1 MKYVDIRDLPP
12 CSFSPQCLRLI
23 DDLDLPPAPPMP
35 TRLAYIEDLQD
46 ERQLRQLRSHVPGC
60 PTCSALLVEARRSRT
75 QQRMMLY
82 HYMVAN
88 QKQVP
93 ATAGAI
99 FEAIRRENGTEEEC
113 AGRQGEVRTREQGLL
128 RHAFAG
134 QDALPASSP
143 IPLYPRPS
151 QRRRFF
157 QNMLTLATVA
167 AVILAAVGLLNRF
180 VVQPGTASNSSSQ
193 TSRPDQTPRPGSSVS
208 NDGWSSVLFGLTVLS
223 AAGMVQSLTF
233 YNYDASDG
241 NMSLLVESTQI
252 MTSVT
257 MEGVS
262 SDGQS
267 LLYDETS
274 ADHKAYK
281 TFSPVTHVRTVY
293 STSVAQGGNAV
304 WMDTTH
310 FLVQDLGGRV
320 QELNARTGVS
330 QQTWTLKTGRLA
342 FYRQPFLYFIGAEN
356 LEANALYR
364 ANLSQTNPAPQRV
377 TNPSPNTRFWLSVDG
392 TTVFYANR
400 GPEGIQGIYAVNSD
414 GTNSRVL
421 LKGPALPIGYAEDNA
436 LMVME
441 QVQNKFQVIKMGMT
455 PSAPMKVILANAAP
469 GAVSLCGFP
478 DLIAVVKVCDQNIA
492 LAPYGHGLLLH
503 ASYANGT
510 SNLVY
515 DNLDTG
521 TSQVI
526 RSLPANAS
534 VQLPGWSRMSLAST
548 AAAALSSQA
557 ACLCA

>member
-23 DDLDLPPAPPMP
+23 DDLDLPPAPPTS

-82 HYMVAN
+82 HYMLAN

-99 FEAIRRENGTEEEC
+99 FEAIRRENGMEEG
-113 AGRQGEVRTREQGLL
+113 AGRQEEARTREQRLL
-128 RHAFAG
+128 RRALAG
-134 QDALPASSP
+134 QDALPTASP
-143 IPLYPRPS
+143 IPLYPRSP

-157 QNMLTLATVA
+157 QNVLTLATVA

-180 VVQPGTASNSSSQ
+180 VAQPGTASNSPSQ
-193 TSRPDQTPRPGSSVS
+193 TSRPDQTPRPGSSVN

-223 AAGMVQSLTF
+223 AAGMVQSLNF
-233 YNYDASDG
+233 YNYDVSDG
-241 NMSLLVESTQI
+241 NMSLLVASTQL

-267 LLYDETS
+267 LLYDETA

-281 TFSPVTHVRTVY
+281 TFSPVTNVRTIF

-310 FLVQDLGGRV
+310 FLIQDLGGGV
-320 QELNARTGVS
+320 QELNTRTGVS
-330 QQTWTLKTGRLA
+330 QQTWTLKTGKLA
-342 FYRQPFLYFIGAEN
+342 FYRQPFLYFVGAAN

-364 ANLSQTNPAPQRV
+364 ANLSQANPTPQRV

-441 QVQNKFQVIKMGMT
+441 QVQNKFQVIKMGTT

-478 DLIAVVKVCDQNIA
+478 DLIAVVKVCDQNVA

-534 VQLPGWSRMSLAST
+534 VQLPGWSRMSLTST
-548 AAAALSSQA
+548 AAAALGSQA

>member
-23 DDLDLPPAPPMP
+23 DDLDLPPAPPAS

-88 QKQVP
+88 QRQVP

-99 FEAIRRENGTEEEC
+99 FEAIRRENRTEEEC
-113 AGRQGEVRTREQGLL
+113 AGHLGDTYTREQHLPKRAL
-128 RHAFAG
+128 AT
-134 QDALPASSP
+134 QDVVPASLP
-143 IPLYPRPS
+143 IPLYTRPS

-157 QNMLTLATVA
+157 QNVLTLATVA

-180 VVQPGTASNSSSQ
+180 VVQPGATSNSSTQ
-193 TSRPDQTPRPGSSVS
+193 TSKPDQTPQPGSGVS
-208 NDGWSSVLFGLTVLS
+208 NEGWNSVLFGLTVLS
-223 AAGMVQSLTF
+223 AAGMVQSLAF
-233 YNYDASDG
+233 YSYNSTSGHMD
-241 NMSLLVESTQI
+241 LLVSSTQI
-252 MTSVT
+252 MASAT
-257 MEGVS
+257 MEGIS

-274 ADHKAYK
+274 IDQQKTYK
-281 TFSPVTHVRTVY
+281 TFSPATHAHSVY
-293 STSVAQGGNAV
+293 SVSAALSGNAV

-310 FLVQDLGGRV
+310 FLVQDIGGGVR
-320 QELNARTGVS
+320 ELNARTGAS
-330 QQTWTLKTGRLA
+330 QQIWSLKTGRLT
-342 FYRQPFLYFIGAEN
+342 FYHQPFLYFVGGEN
-356 LEANALYR
+356 LETGALYR
-364 ANLSQTNPAPQRV
+364 ANLSQANPTPQRV
-377 TNPSPNTRFWLSVDG
+377 TNPSLNTRFWLSIDG

-400 GPEGIQGIYAVNSD
+400 GPAGVQGIYAVGSD

-421 LKGPALPIGYAEDNA
+421 LKGPAIPIGYAEDNA

-441 QVQNKFQVIKMGMT
+441 QVQNKFQVIKMGTT
-455 PSAPMKVILANAAP
+455 PSAPMKVILADAAP

-478 DLIAVVKVCDQNIA
+478 ALVAVKACDQNIA
-492 LAPYGHGLLLH
+492 LAPYGHGLLLN

-534 VQLPGWSRMSLAST
+534 VQLPGWSRMSIAST